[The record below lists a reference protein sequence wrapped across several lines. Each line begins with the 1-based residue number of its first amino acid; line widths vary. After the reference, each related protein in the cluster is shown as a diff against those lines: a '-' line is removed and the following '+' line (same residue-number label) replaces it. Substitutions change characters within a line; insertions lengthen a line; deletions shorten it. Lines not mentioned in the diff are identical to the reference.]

1 MRAIVMDV
9 EVLFGDEKLIVDGV
23 VDEKTQKS

>member
-9 EVLFGDEKLIVDGV
+9 EVLLGDEKLIVDGV